1 MLQVRE
7 QISKSVTIKR
17 KINSFCSMVKKV
29 VCTVVTKIKMNRFI
43 FILLVVILLGINV
56 ICIRKN
62 YTHAVQDEQY
72 LRGNF

>member
-1 MLQVRE
+1 
-7 QISKSVTIKR
+7 
-17 KINSFCSMVKKV
+17 MVKKV

>member
-1 MLQVRE
+1 MLEVGGQT
-7 QISKSVTIKR
+7 SKSMTIKR
-17 KINSFCSMVKKV
+17 RINSFPSIVKKV

-43 FILLVVILLGINV
+43 FILLVVILLGTNV